1 MRRTCHE
8 TNVPV
13 TRTCRPATRPAVGGA
28 LVALLLAAPSLSA
41 QTLVGRVL
49 DETTEGPVGGAV
61 LRLLSADGEEEA
73 LTLADSVGR
82 FRLSPPEAGEY
93 YLLAERIGYG
103 PTRSPLLALSTDGTA
118 PVELMMTPAPLGLA
132 GFEVSV
138 EERAADELRVLGLA
152 RAQLGNRWIDRSDI
166 EAIPIKR
173 DMGTVLEWQGIAGLR
188 VVRPENLAPGSADLG
203 LCVSLQRA
211 RLGRGEGTC
220 ALIVLNGVPVAGPQ
234 AILIDP
240 ETIESMAVLLP
251 VEATTQWGTLAG
263 RGVVMIWTRR

>member
-61 LRLLSADGEEEA
+61 LRLLSADGDEEA

-93 YLLAERIGYG
+93 YLLAERIGYA

-138 EERAADELRVLGLA
+138 EERAADELRILGLTP
-152 RAQLGNRWIDRSDI
+152 AQLGNRWIDRSDV
-166 EAIPIKR
+166 EAVAVKR
-173 DMGTVLEWQGIAGLR
+173 DMGSVLEWQSIAGMSII
-188 VVRPENLAPGSADLG
+188 RPENLARGSDDMG
-203 LCVSLQRA
+203 LCVSLTRA
-211 RLGRGEGTC
+211 RRIGAGSC
-220 ALIVLNGVPVAGPQ
+220 ALIILNGVPVPGPR
-234 AILIDP
+234 AIHIDP
-240 ETIESMAVLLP
+240 ETVESMAVLLP
-251 VEATTQWGTLAG
+251 VEATTFWGRLGGSGALL
-263 RGVVMIWTRR
+263 VWTR